1 MATESDRLVRTLV
14 ETYIRGYPSEAAR
27 ALEDLRGDQASQ
39 VVRGQPA
46 SVAATLLTHMR
57 PDPASDVIER
67 LSDRHVGK
75 VIAALDPARAAELL
89 RRLPEDERTRR
100 TALLDPTLARELQS
114 LMTYPPESAGHLMD
128 ARVTTFRPDATVR
141 QALATIRKSR
151 RPHIGQVYVVDD
163 DGGLLGAVTLN
174 DLALAGPRDTLGSL
188 TKPVRGVQVSASA
201 EEVLEVLEAS
211 GSPSLPVVDFEG
223 RLVGVIRQQ
232 GLIAAAREDATAD
245 LQTMVGVSKEER
257 ALSPPVFAVRKRL
270 PWLQINLLTAFLAAF
285 VVSLFEQ
292 TIAQV
297 TALAVLL
304 PIVAGQSGNT
314 GAQALAVVMRGL
326 ALREIRVRH
335 AVRIMMKELAVGGVN
350 GVAVALVTALAVM
363 LWSGSPALAA
373 VIGIAMVT
381 SMIVAGLAGAA
392 IPLLLTTVGQD
403 PAQSSS
409 IILTTVTDVVG
420 FLSFLGLATL
430 AAGFL

>member
-27 ALEDLRGDQASQ
+27 ALEDVQADQASQ
-39 VVRGQPA
+39 VVQAQPA
-46 SVAATLLTHMR
+46 SVAATLMAHMR
-57 PDPASDVIER
+57 PDAASNVIER

-89 RRLPEDERTRR
+89 MRLPEDERTRR
-100 TALLDPTLARELQS
+100 TGLLDPTLARELQG
-114 LMTYPPESAGHLMD
+114 LMTFPAESAGHLMD

-141 QALATIRKSR
+141 QALSAIRKR
-151 RPHIGQVYVVDD
+151 RPHIGQVYVIDD
-163 DGGLLGAVTLN
+163 DGGLLGAVSLN
-174 DLALAGPRDTLGSL
+174 DLALAGPGDILGSL
-188 TKPVRGVQVSASA
+188 TKPVRGVQVTASA
-201 EEVLEVLEAS
+201 EEVLEVLEAT

-257 ALSPPVFAVRKRL
+257 ALSTPVFAVRKRL
-270 PWLQINLLTAFLAAF
+270 PWLQINLLTAFLASF

-314 GAQALAVVMRGL
+314 GAQALAVTMRGL

-335 AVRIMMKELAVGGVN
+335 GIRIVMKELAVGGVN

-363 LWSGSPALAA
+363 FWSGSPALAA

-392 IPLLLTTVGQD
+392 IPLLLTTLGQD